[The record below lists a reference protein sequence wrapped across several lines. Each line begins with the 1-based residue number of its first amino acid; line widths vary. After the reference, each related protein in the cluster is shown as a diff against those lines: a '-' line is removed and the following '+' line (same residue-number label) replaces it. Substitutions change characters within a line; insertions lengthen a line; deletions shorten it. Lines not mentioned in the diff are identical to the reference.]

1 MHCDKA
7 NNFEYD
13 VSCIL
18 YLNDEGADFT
28 GGEFVFMDTIPAHAT
43 ISLQRKKKDGYSSSG
58 SSSGGGGG
66 FNSPAF
72 SSPRD
77 ISDIEDN
84 EAEDEIVYSICKSE
98 EGVDNSRDNETETEH
113 PSSSSSSSSSS
124 CKNKY
129 GDS

>member
-43 ISLQRKKKDGYSSSG
+43 ISLQRKKKDGYSSG
-58 SSSGGGGG
+58 CGGGG
-66 FNSPAF
+66 FNGPAF

-77 ISDIEDN
+77 ISDIEDD